1 MANQIQYLLLKPG
14 KLFLI
19 KSVGIYLLLPLM
31 WSRREVR
38 KKGGKVL
45 LKSREW
51 VMAKKERRRRQG
63 KGYGMFVYVPIVHN

>member
-1 MANQIQYLLLKPG
+1 MY
-14 KLFLI
+14 
-19 KSVGIYLLLPLM
+19 PLV

-38 KKGGKVL
+38 KKGGKVS

-63 KGYGMFVYVPIVHN
+63 KGYDVFNRAQNKLVGHL